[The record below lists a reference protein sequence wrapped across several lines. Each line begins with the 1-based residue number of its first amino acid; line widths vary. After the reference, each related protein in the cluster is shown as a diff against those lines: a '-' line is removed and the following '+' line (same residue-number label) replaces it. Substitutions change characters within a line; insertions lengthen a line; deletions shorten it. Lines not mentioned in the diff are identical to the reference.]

1 MPTNAASHIQRSAKL
16 WTNPSSK
23 RLKFVTVMT
32 AYPPTAQGRT
42 TRERLV
48 AAAAQLIAER
58 GAAGTSLDDVMAT
71 ACASK
76 SQLYHYFGDK
86 HGLVEAVVEYQSAAV
101 LGFQVRLLASV
112 NDWDDLERWADA
124 MVATVER
131 QHARGGC
138 PVGTLAASLADT
150 DESLR
155 ESLSDAFQAWRDAI
169 SGALGRLRD
178 NQLIARDAD
187 LEQLTT
193 ITLSA
198 IQGGLLLA
206 KTTRDSSQLRV
217 ALDGAIAHLRTHAP
231 APAKRASK
239 ARDADRNRRPR
250 P

>member
-1 MPTNAASHIQRSAKL
+1 M
-16 WTNPSSK
+16 
-23 RLKFVTVMT
+23 TV
-32 AYPPTAQGRT
+32 YPPTAQGRT

-58 GAAGTSLDDVMAT
+58 GAAGTSLDDVMAAT
-71 ACASK
+71 PASK

-86 HGLVEAVVEYQSAAV
+86 HGLIEAVVEYQSAAV

-112 NDWDDLERWADA
+112 NDWDDLERWAGA

-239 ARDADRNRRPR
+239 GRDADRNRRPR
-250 P
+250 R